1 MSILKE
7 FKEFAMRGNVVDLA
21 VGVVIGAA
29 FGKIV
34 TSLVNDVI
42 MPPIGKL
49 TGGVDFNDKFINL
62 DHEKLAD
69 YLAHHSEITADHVT
83 LAQAK
88 AAGATVI
95 AYGSFLSAILDFV
108 IVAFCIFLVVKGM
121 NKLWKK
127 PEAAPAGPTVDQQL
141 LTEIRDLLRAKT

>member
-1 MSILKE
+1 MLKE

-34 TSLVNDVI
+34 TSLVSDII

-49 TGGVDFNDKFINL
+49 TGGVDFKELFINL
-62 DHEKLAD
+62 DPGKLTKAG
-69 YLAHHSEITADHVT
+69 AAVKTITD
-83 LAQAK
+83 AK
-88 AAGATVI
+88 DAGATI
-95 AYGSFLSAILDFV
+95 ITYGSFFNTILDFL
-108 IVAFCIFLVVKGM
+108 IVAFCIFLVVKVM

-127 PEAAPAGPTVDQQL
+127 PEAAPVGPTPDQKL
-141 LTEIRDLLRAKT
+141 LMEIRDLLKARS